1 MAKKSFEARMADL
14 EKAQGVP
21 EKIVEEA
28 ASILGLDLEAT
39 IARCA
44 IEPLY
49 KASSDSHGF
58 KEQWVL
64 RWLLKKL
71 AVTDKSKNGNGK
83 VGDAQRSF
91 IICPKFWSLL
101 LNLTCSVPGDICS
114 GILLERDFHPL
125 LVDFIREILRME
137 ASRVIAVGETDDD
150 REVDGPPA
158 KRRRL
163 SPLST
168 SRTAA
173 PPQEKLQWAA
183 LQAGCRCAHLSNMLS
198 SPSRV
203 GTRTSS
209 AKTAT
214 WNDQA
219 ALLGTL
225 LELVACVTNSSTETA
240 GPDFVSGILE
250 TLLSAWSGVAPTI
263 QKKGDGQDP
272 AFSSHCLIPC
282 LHLLHILAGPQLSY
296 RSFDRS
302 RTALE
307 RLLAL
312 HVVFPLRT
320 IFNEQFT
327 KKWRATAEVLLFE
340 QIETLLKAYS
350 NLLPPIA
357 SGPSQ
362 QLEDVGAPSIQ
373 ELSWI
378 ILDIAARSMPFSDF
392 RRRQLEQPYVDSLFI
407 WLAHISWPHIPH
419 ITSTGVLQ
427 QPLPIGS
434 TPGREHKW
442 VSSFERLVDVAHAR
456 KLQLSPQIIAYI
468 LRTVLSMDTKSA
480 PWSLVVKIISLDVNI
495 LVSNSGL
502 STSEDFLDQLL
513 ERIES
518 STVSQ
523 CAYALV
529 RDQIVR
535 PLLRGFGRSRDL
547 DSFITSW
554 QRMLADT
561 MRVRY
566 SLSRDREDIPAVL
579 AWEDEDVFDEFKT
592 LLAVYAPPNMGQRML
607 KSLAEPI
614 EKIGEKIG
622 STADVF
628 ARLAVFCAILE
639 STLSE
644 PRNIGFDHQQL
655 AGLLLGAMNA
665 LSRNSDYQGQRWR
678 LRKLIGLL
686 VELMGMKAL
695 PVNFDSLLESTYHF
709 VSLKDIP
716 KSNESVT
723 NRQVAMY
730 LECLECF
737 SLLVQL
743 AAKSSQYQPRLEAEM
758 SHLADLM
765 DNLDGY
771 CVTLWDGRTSNCD
784 SVHKLVAAC
793 VGRLLQRSET
803 ISMYPESFK
812 AFIHACLENVF
823 RSLPPDSAV
832 DSSPELRDL
841 LLAVLQ
847 VEQIS
852 RAPDLQLLIF
862 EYVDKNLWSTSR
874 RRKICLSLLHYL
886 SMDTMSKPAIKGF
899 VTSTLRH
906 LFEER
911 EHAKMEVVSDDLCL
925 LAHLDSTFHGAFID
939 CRYWR
944 NWIDFAAEVL
954 DWKYRESSQTTV
966 MNNPTYA
973 SSYMMVVRMMDRV
986 FQTIAA
992 RALTVSKPTTTE
1004 ILAYMVATVQ
1014 KLETGGEDC
1023 VPLSCLRIFLDCSY
1037 QLGSAMDSS
1046 DQHKDVGFLQT
1057 FLARRVKAESGQAL
1071 ADIPNH
1077 ANLHRLQLIVDAV
1090 QCLSKGGLKDE
1101 LRHITS
1107 SIQDKI
1113 AHAEGVAGKEYA
1125 DKQRRRMKLS
1135 LRQRIQS
1142 TLPEKQHVQELAS
1155 LITPIDNY
1163 TNEGIAALAAEAELF
1178 VCQLEPAKW
1187 SVALEF
1193 LRQKSD
1199 QTEYQPACAII
1210 LACILVRIKMQDI
1223 SQYPNLA
1230 QGLAEIACVANTSA
1244 QVGTTGLFFALENS
1258 KAVLHLHPLVVNQSI
1273 LDRLLA
1279 SIHAAASAGSHS
1291 VRSLKASNSE
1301 WEPRSADIYQRICTV
1316 IGTILG
1322 RHRRRLTDRYHLLLP
1337 ILQCLLR
1344 CLFWPGHKALESQ
1357 RGPTANA
1364 INAFGMSLPK
1374 WLHESAEPLPL
1385 SSAEQFSRLLSSICN
1400 PTVAAARSSSKG
1412 GHNELNDAVN
1422 RARKLAGQHMQ
1433 YLVMEYCRCVL
1444 DGQISPSMK
1453 DHLLPGMYR
1462 VMDALDRDVMR
1473 AMNAGLDPS
1482 SRTIFKGLYDSWSQF
1497 GKWDKS

>member
-1 MAKKSFEARMADL
+1 
-14 EKAQGVP
+14 
-21 EKIVEEA
+21 
-28 ASILGLDLEAT
+28 
-39 IARCA
+39 
-44 IEPLY
+44 
-49 KASSDSHGF
+49 
-58 KEQWVL
+58 
-64 RWLLKKL
+64 
-71 AVTDKSKNGNGK
+71 
-83 VGDAQRSF
+83 
-91 IICPKFWSLL
+91 
-101 LNLTCSVPGDICS
+101 
-114 GILLERDFHPL
+114 
-125 LVDFIREILRME
+125 
-137 ASRVIAVGETDDD
+137 
-150 REVDGPPA
+150 
-158 KRRRL
+158 
-163 SPLST
+163 
-168 SRTAA
+168 
-173 PPQEKLQWAA
+173 
-183 LQAGCRCAHLSNMLS
+183 MLS
-198 SPSRV
+198 SPPRV
-203 GTRTSS
+203 GTRISS

-214 WNDQA
+214 WNEQA

-225 LELVACVTNSSTETA
+225 LELVACAMNSSTKTA
-240 GPDFVSGILE
+240 DPDFVSEILE
-250 TLLSAWSGVAPTI
+250 TLLSSWNGVAPTI
-263 QKKGDGQDP
+263 QKKGDGQDL

-282 LHLLHILAGPQLSY
+282 LHLLDILARPQSSH
-296 RSFDRS
+296 RSFVRS
-302 RTALE
+302 RNALE

-350 NLLPPIA
+350 NLLPLIA
-357 SGPSQ
+357 SGLSQ
-362 QLEDVGAPSIQ
+362 QLEGIGVPSIQ

-407 WLAHISWPHIPH
+407 WLVHISWPHIPH

-442 VSSFERLVDVAHAR
+442 ASSFERLIDVAHAR
-456 KLQLSPQIIAYI
+456 KLQLSPPIIAYI
-468 LRTVLSMDTKSA
+468 LRAVLSMDTESV
-480 PWSLVVKIISLDVNI
+480 PWSLLVKIISLDVNI

-502 STSEDFLDQLL
+502 FTSKDFLDQLL

-523 CAYALV
+523 RAYALV

-535 PLLRGFGRSRDL
+535 PLLRGFARSRDL

-554 QRMLADT
+554 QRMLADA

-566 SLSRDREDIPAVL
+566 TLSRDREDIPAVL
-579 AWEDEDVFDEFKT
+579 AWEDEDVFNEFKT
-592 LLAVYAPPNMGQRML
+592 LIAVYAPPNMGQRML
-607 KSLAEPI
+607 KCLAEPI
-614 EKIGEKIG
+614 AKIGEKIG

-628 ARLAVFCAILE
+628 ARLAIFCAILE
-639 STLSE
+639 STLPE
-644 PRNIGFDHQQL
+644 AGNVGFDHQQL
-655 AGLLLGAMNA
+655 ADLLLGAMNA

-695 PVNFDSLLESTYHF
+695 PVKFDSLLESTYHF

-716 KSNESVT
+716 KSNDNVAS
-723 NRQVAMY
+723 RQVAMY

-765 DNLDGY
+765 QTLDGH
-771 CVTLWDGRTSNCD
+771 CVTLWDGRSSNCD
-784 SVHKLVAAC
+784 SAHKLVAAC

-812 AFIHACLENVF
+812 VFIHACLENVF
-823 RSLPPDSAV
+823 RPWPPDSAV

-847 VEQIS
+847 VEQIP
-852 RAPDLQLLIF
+852 RAPDLQLLVF

-874 RRKICLSLLHYL
+874 RRKVCLSLLHYL
-886 SMDTMSKPAIKGF
+886 SMDTMSKPAIKSF

-925 LAHLDSTFHGAFID
+925 LAYLDSTFHGAFID
-939 CRYWR
+939 SRYWR

-954 DWKYRESSQTTV
+954 DWKYRESSQTKV
-966 MNNPTYA
+966 MNKPTYV

-986 FQTIAA
+986 FQTIAP
-992 RALTVSKPTTTE
+992 RALAVSKPTTTE

-1014 KLETGGEDC
+1014 KLATGGEDC
-1023 VPLSCLRIFLDCSY
+1023 VPLSCLRIFLECSY
-1037 QLGSAMDSS
+1037 QLGSAMDSGN
-1046 DQHKDVGFLQT
+1046 QRKDVGFLQA
-1057 FLARRVKAESGQAL
+1057 FLARRVKAESDQAL
-1071 ADIPNH
+1071 SDILNH
-1077 ANLHRLQLIVDAV
+1077 ANLLRLQLIVDAV

-1125 DKQRRRMKLS
+1125 DKQLRRMKLS
-1135 LRQRIQS
+1135 LRQHIQS

-1155 LITPIDNY
+1155 LITPLDNY
-1163 TNEGIAALAAEAELF
+1163 TNEGIAALAAEAEQF

-1193 LRQKSD
+1193 LRKSD
-1199 QTEYQPACAII
+1199 QMEYQPACPII
-1210 LACILVRIKMQDI
+1210 SACILVRIKMQEI
-1223 SQYPNLA
+1223 LQYPNLA
-1230 QGLAEIACVANTSA
+1230 RDLAEIACVANTSA
-1244 QVGTTGLFFALENS
+1244 RVGTTGLFLALENCNT
-1258 KAVLHLHPLVVNQSI
+1258 VLQLHPLVVNQSI

-1291 VRSLKASNSE
+1291 VRSLKTSNSE
-1301 WEPRSADIYQRICTV
+1301 WEPRSADIYQRICIV
-1316 IGTILG
+1316 IGAILG

-1357 RGPTANA
+1357 RGATANA

-1433 YLVMEYCRCVL
+1433 YLIMEYCRCVL

-1462 VMDALDRDVMR
+1462 IMDALDRDVMR

-1482 SRTIFKGLYDSWSQF
+1482 SRTIFKGLYDSWTQF
-1497 GKWDKS
+1497 GRWDKS